1 MKNYVQFLNA
11 QTARA
16 ALAMSEDIDFK
27 CALCGNIH
35 NFAWLKNCNNYG
47 DELKNKGKDPDY
59 CLTLV
64 GWKVNS
70 LMYSVY
76 EDIRKY
82 ITLKPEEFEKNL
94 KEFIKDEN
102 KLYEIFK
109 MIKKLHEYRGNPY
122 PYSIEIPEEK
132 YYNFN
137 TLEEAEK
144 APLNTKFKCALC
156 GDLHMPYD
164 YFSYANCINLSKI
177 SKRYADLRHLM
188 LTPEAFINIY
198 IGTRPVR
205 IYRSINSLYH
215 WNNSKLPT
223 VYKQKLKEKGIRI
236 HE

>member
-1 MKNYVQFLNA
+1 MKNYVQFPNV

-16 ALAMSEDIDFK
+16 ALAISEDIDFK

-35 NFAWLKNCNNYG
+35 NFAWFKNCNNYS
-47 DELKNKGKDPDY
+47 DELKNKGNNPDY
-59 CLTLV
+59 CLTFA
-64 GWKVNS
+64 GWRVNS
-70 LMYSVY
+70 IVY
-76 EDIRKY
+76 KDKRVY

-94 KEFIKDEN
+94 KELIRDEN

-164 YFSYANCINLSKI
+164 YSSYASCIHFSKI
-177 SKRYADLRHLM
+177 SKRCADLRHLM
-188 LTPEAFINIY
+188 LTPEAFINVY
-198 IGTRPVR
+198 IGTRPVG
-205 IYRSINSLYH
+205 IYRNINNLHY
-215 WNNSKLPT
+215 WNINKLPT
-223 VYKQKLKEKGIRI
+223 VYKRKLKEKGIEI
-236 HE
+236 YE

>member
-1 MKNYVQFLNA
+1 MRDYVQFLNI

-35 NFAWLKNCNNYG
+35 NFAWFKNCNNYS
-47 DELKNKGKDPDY
+47 DKLKNKGKDPDY
-59 CLTLV
+59 CLALA
-64 GWKVNS
+64 GWRVN
-70 LMYSVY
+70 SVY
-76 EDIRKY
+76 EDKRIY
-82 ITLKPEEFEKNL
+82 ITLRPEEFEKNL
-94 KEFIKDEN
+94 KELIRDGN
-102 KLYEIFK
+102 KLYKIFK
-109 MIKKLHEYRGNPY
+109 IIKKLHEYRGNPY

-164 YFSYANCINLSKI
+164 YSSYANCINFSKI

-188 LTPEAFINIY
+188 LTPEAFINVY
-198 IGTRPVR
+198 IGTRPVG
-205 IYRSINSLYH
+205 IYRNINNLHH
-215 WNNSKLPT
+215 WHINKLPT
-223 VYKQKLKEKGIRI
+223 VYKQKLKEKGIKI
-236 HE
+236 YE

>member
-1 MKNYVQFLNA
+1 MENYVQFPDA
-11 QTARA
+11 QTASA

-35 NFAWLKNCNNYG
+35 NFAWFKNCNNYS
-47 DELKNKGKDPDY
+47 DELKNKGNSPDY
-59 CLTLV
+59 CLILV
-64 GWKVNS
+64 GWRVNS
-70 LMYSVY
+70 VY
-76 EDIRKY
+76 KDKRKY

-94 KEFIKDEN
+94 KELIRDKN

-109 MIKKLHEYRGNPY
+109 IIKKLHEYRGNPY

-132 YYNFN
+132 YCNFN

-156 GDLHMPYD
+156 GNLHVPYD
-164 YFSYANCINLSKI
+164 YLSYANCINLSKI
-177 SKRYADLRHLM
+177 SKRCADLRHLM
-188 LTPEAFINIY
+188 LTPEAFINVY

-205 IYRSINSLYH
+205 IYRSINDLHYL
-215 WNNSKLPT
+215 NINKLPT
-223 VYKQKLKEKGIRI
+223 VYKQKLKEKGIKI

>member
-1 MKNYVQFLNA
+1 MKNYVQFPNV

-16 ALAMSEDIDFK
+16 ALAISEDIDFK

-35 NFAWLKNCNNYG
+35 NFAWSKNCNNYS
-47 DELKNKGKDPDY
+47 DELKNKGKDPNY
-59 CLTLV
+59 CLALA

-70 LMYSVY
+70 LTCFVY
-76 EDIRKY
+76 KDKREY

-94 KEFIKDEN
+94 KELIRDEN
-102 KLYEIFK
+102 ELYETFK
-109 MIKKLHEYRGNPY
+109 IIKKLHEYRGNPY

-164 YFSYANCINLSKI
+164 YSSYANCIHFSKI
-177 SKRYADLRHLM
+177 LKRCADLRHLM
-188 LTPEAFINIY
+188 LTPEAFINVY

-205 IYRSINSLYH
+205 IYRNINNLHH
-215 WNNSKLPT
+215 WNINKLPT
-223 VYKQKLKEKGIRI
+223 VYKQKLKEKGIKI